1 MQTSKPY
8 NLVKWILPDQ
18 DQITKKIQVV
28 KLYGRER
35 ERADC
40 MFLRKHMFLFKLKKE
55 IKIINRDL
63 TSSNNKDIIWE

>member
-1 MQTSKPY
+1 M
-8 NLVKWILPDQ
+8 
-18 DQITKKIQVV
+18 
-28 KLYGRER
+28 GERER
-35 ERADC
+35 ARADC